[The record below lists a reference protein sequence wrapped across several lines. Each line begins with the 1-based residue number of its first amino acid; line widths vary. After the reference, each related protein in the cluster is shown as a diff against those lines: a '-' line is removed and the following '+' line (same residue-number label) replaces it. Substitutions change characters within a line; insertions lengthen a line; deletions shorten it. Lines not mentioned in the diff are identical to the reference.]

1 MSWLSG
7 FPLGCESAEA
17 SSSAPCGTVWFT
29 AVEGIWRVIVRLAVQ
44 LVDIVAMGRDHH
56 VLIAIALEVA
66 KGGALAHL
74 RVLLNTLL
82 QCLHERRAIL
92 FGSLCILFVLPFPRS
107 KTRFSSCSSY
117 GGFVIYDNKIDTG
130 GSVIHRP
137 RLPSIYNPNV
147 SVSL

>member
-1 MSWLSG
+1 MVVGVSVGMRECQGVVVRAMCDGLVHR
-7 FPLGCESAEA
+7 
-17 SSSAPCGTVWFT
+17 GT
-29 AVEGIWRVIVRLAVQ
+29 VEGIWRVIVRLAAQ
-44 LVDIVAMGRDHH
+44 LVDIVAIGRDHH
-56 VLIAIALEVA
+56 VLTAIALEVA

-74 RVLLNTLL
+74 RLLLNALL

-117 GGFVIYDNKIDTG
+117 SGFVIYDNKIDTG